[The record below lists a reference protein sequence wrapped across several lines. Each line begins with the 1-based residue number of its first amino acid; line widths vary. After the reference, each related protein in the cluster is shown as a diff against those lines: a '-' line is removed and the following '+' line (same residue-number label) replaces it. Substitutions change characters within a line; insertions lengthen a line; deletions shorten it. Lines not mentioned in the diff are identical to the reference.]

1 MKTPRIVLATIGS
14 LGDLHPFIAIAL
26 ALKARG
32 ASPVLAVPQDH
43 VEKCRAAGVEA
54 EALLPTFEEVGR
66 ATGLDEDV
74 VIRKVIDDTHFLVSH
89 VLLPPLAD
97 STGRLLRIA
106 AGADLL
112 VGSAFALAG
121 PIVAER
127 LAIPFVSIILQPMS
141 WFSPSDPP
149 VAPGFAALAR
159 PPLGVIRT
167 GWNRF
172 VLGGAKLE
180 MRRRY
185 GRRVNRVRAAHGL
198 ARSHAA
204 PILEP
209 GTPPVLSLGTYS
221 SELAALPA
229 EASNPALLTGFP
241 WFDSADGMLS
251 KLDPELA
258 AFLAKG
264 PPPLIV
270 SLGSFLPF
278 AAADF
283 YQRSAAIAA
292 ELGMRAVLLTG
303 EAVTAPSRDMM
314 VCGYAPH
321 SLLFPYAA
329 AIIHHGGVG
338 TTGQAL
344 RAGKPQLVVPF
355 MGDQFDHADRIAR
368 LGVGLSMTPGRFATE
383 GASLIQRLLDHPG
396 FSTTAATIGKRVAN
410 EDGAGLAAERILG
423 LLPTTRRHPVAWQG
437 DTPSSISANI

>member
-1 MKTPRIVLATIGS
+1 MTAPKIVLATIGS

-32 ASPVLAVPQDH
+32 ASVVLAVPQDH

-66 ATGLDEDV
+66 ATGLDDDAV
-74 VIRKVIDDTHFLVSH
+74 VRKVIDDTHFLVSH

-97 STGRLLRIA
+97 STDRLLRIA
-106 AGADLL
+106 VGADLL
-112 VGSAFALAG
+112 VGSAFALAA

-127 LAIPFVSIILQPMS
+127 LAIPFVSTILQPMS

-149 VAPGFAALAR
+149 VAPGFTALAR
-159 PPLGVIRT
+159 PPLGPIRT
-167 GWNRF
+167 GWNRL

-185 GRRVNRVRAAHGL
+185 GRRVDRVREAHGL
-198 ARSHAA
+198 ARSRAA

-209 GTPPVLSLGTYS
+209 GTPPALSLGTYS
-221 SELAALPA
+221 PELATLPA
-229 EASNPALLTGFP
+229 EAPKPALLTGFP
-241 WFDSADGMLS
+241 WFDSADGAPSTLTP
-251 KLDPELA
+251 DLA

-283 YQRSAAIAA
+283 YQRSAAIAG

-303 EAVTAPSRDMM
+303 EAVATPSDDIM
-314 VCGYAPH
+314 VCNYAPH
-321 SLLFPYAA
+321 SLLFPHAA

-355 MGDQFDHADRIAR
+355 MGDQFDHADRITR
-368 LGVGLSMTPGRFATE
+368 MGVGLSTTPQRFAAE
-383 GASLIQRLLDHPG
+383 AALLITRLLDHPE
-396 FSTTAATIGKRVAN
+396 FSTAAARIGQRVAG
-410 EDGAGLAAERILG
+410 EDGAGIAAERILQ
-423 LLPTTRRHPVAWQG
+423 LLAASRQNRL
-437 DTPSSISANI
+437 S